1 MVRLPKGLRYQ
12 ILERDGFIC
21 VFCSRGGR
29 HSDVILE
36 VHHIKWRS
44 HGGQDE
50 PSNLICICRSCHE
63 ILHHGRILNTPKTF
77 TELRARKNQGKE

>member
-21 VFCSRGGR
+21 AFCGRGGR
-29 HSDVILE
+29 YSNIILE
-36 VHHIKWRS
+36 VHHIKWRR

-50 PSNLICICRSCHE
+50 PINLMTVCKRCHMV
-63 ILHHGRILNTPKTF
+63 LHYGYCPEGIPLTF
-77 TELRARKNQGKE
+77 TELKNRQGRE